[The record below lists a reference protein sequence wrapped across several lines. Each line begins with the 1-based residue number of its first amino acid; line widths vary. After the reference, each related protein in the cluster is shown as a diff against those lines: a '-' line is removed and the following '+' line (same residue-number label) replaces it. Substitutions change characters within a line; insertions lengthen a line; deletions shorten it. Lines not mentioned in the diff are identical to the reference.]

1 MNVVKKPETGTNFV
15 DYEVSGN
22 VISFNDGEL
31 MFNVAKKERD
41 YKITID
47 ICEDYTG
54 GLVIGAASGDKYIAQ
69 LEIPARE
76 YTEVTTENT
85 DGEGTESTMEAVPF
99 SMDDCTL
106 TLWEMEA

>member
-1 MNVVKKPETGTNFV
+1 MKIVKKPESGTSFV

-41 YKITID
+41 YDITID

-69 LEIPARE
+69 LAIPARG
-76 YTEVTTENT
+76 YTEVTTENN
-85 DGEGTESTMEAVPF
+85 DGEATTNLEAVAF
-99 SMDDCTL
+99 SMDECTL